1 MPLLCLTQKMF
12 KSELL
17 SGIEL
22 KQTYNWID
30 FKNKVIAEKLDTLKE
45 FFGFKVEK
53 DDSDNDYGA
62 SFLYKLMFLLR
73 NSDTDK
79 INYARYVYLLSR
91 MEPSKNSTAEAVS
104 KYRKFSEKMYE
115 WIKNPEDKKQ
125 LLTAIYIY
133 AYLVRKRGN

>member
-1 MPLLCLTQKMF
+1 M
-12 KSELL
+12 
-17 SGIEL
+17 

-53 DDSDNDYGA
+53 GDSDNDYGA

-73 NSDTDK
+73 NSDADK

>member
-1 MPLLCLTQKMF
+1 M
-12 KSELL
+12 
-17 SGIEL
+17 

-73 NSDTDK
+73 NSDADK

-104 KYRKFSEKMYE
+104 KYRKFSE
-115 WIKNPEDKKQ
+115 NPEDKKQ